1 VAQVVGLCGDVVG
14 DGPEHLALAARA
26 AALAPDRVRL
36 WPGRPSLPSE
46 LSAYDALV
54 LPSVREGLPL
64 VAVEAFAAG
73 VPVVGYDVPGV
84 RDAVRLG
91 GGTLVPPLAGPAGLA
106 AALRELLADA
116 RVRAQAVAAG
126 RAGLAR
132 FAPAAVAA
140 QLEALYRVGR
150 SAGGSCQVTRPD

>member
-1 VAQVVGLCGDVVG
+1 MPPQTGATFVVVPPAVAVPAGLARHEARAALGIPPDQLRVVCAGRLVPIKRVGDFVAAVAQVVGLWGDVVG
-14 DGPEHLALAARA
+14 DGPEHAALVARA

-36 WPGRPSLPSE
+36 WPGRPNLPSE

-84 RDAVRLG
+84 RDAVRIG
-91 GGTLVPPLAGPAGLA
+91 
-106 AALRELLADA
+106 
-116 RVRAQAVAAG
+116 
-126 RAGLAR
+126 
-132 FAPAAVAA
+132 
-140 QLEALYRVGR
+140 
-150 SAGGSCQVTRPD
+150 